1 MGIHAAASTAQE
13 EGLHGHDGPVVGQ
26 QLQNLSRVKV
36 SSVGVEQTEGWL
48 DQHLLGGPAAT
59 TTITKTTTTTALS
72 ITLTQIS
79 PSLTLTEVITIRHIP
94 LAPVVRLQVNS
105 EQCLVEVLAVDS
117 AQAFRV
123 PLTVVL
129 SHGVVLQFVRQ

>member
-1 MGIHAAASTAQE
+1 MGVHAAASTAQE

-59 TTITKTTTTTALS
+59 TTITKTTTTALS
-72 ITLTQIS
+72 ITLTQVS
-79 PSLTLTEVITIRHIP
+79 PSLMLTEVITIRHIP
-94 LAPVVRLQVNS
+94 LAPVVRLQVDS
-105 EQCLVEVLAVDS
+105 EQCLVEILAVDS

-129 SHGVVLQFVRQ
+129 SHGVVLQLVRQ